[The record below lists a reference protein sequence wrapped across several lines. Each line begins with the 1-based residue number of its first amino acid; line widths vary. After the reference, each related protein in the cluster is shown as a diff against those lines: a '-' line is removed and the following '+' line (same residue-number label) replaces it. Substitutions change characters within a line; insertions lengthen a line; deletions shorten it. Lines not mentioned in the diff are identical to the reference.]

1 MGGMEYSLLT
11 RDDRGTEF
19 LEPDVMTPEQFFG
32 LLRQRSWQDG
42 ERRLMAAVLQDGIEN
57 FQKYAFATDP
67 LGREIFDVERS
78 WVVAR
83 KDHSLFAFNT
93 VCEVLDI
100 DPDCLRAG
108 LLRWVEQRRHE
119 PVRLQARH
127 LDDPRR
133 RVEPAQLAAVG

>member
-1 MGGMEYSLLT
+1 
-11 RDDRGTEF
+11 
-19 LEPDVMTPEQFFG
+19 MTPDQFFG

-67 LGREIFDVERS
+67 LGREIFDVEKS

-83 KDHSLFAFNT
+83 SDHSLFAFNT

-100 DPDCLRAG
+100 DPMRLRNRVIA
-108 LLRWVEQRRHE
+108 R
-119 PVRLQARH
+119 VRATAPAIVLQ
-127 LDDPRR
+127 
-133 RVEPAQLAAVG
+133 

>member
-1 MGGMEYSLLT
+1 MEYSLLT
-11 RDDRGTEF
+11 RDDRGAEF
-19 LEPDVMTPEQFFG
+19 LEPDVMTPDQFFG

-57 FQKYAFATDP
+57 FQKYAFADDA

-78 WVVAR
+78 WVIA
-83 KDHSLFAFNT
+83 KSDHSLFAFNT
-93 VCEVLDI
+93 VCEILDI
-100 DPDCLRAG
+100 NPEFLRAG
-108 LLRWVEQRRHE
+108 LLRWLEQRRHD

-133 RVEPAQLAAVG
+133 RVERVAIAAAG